1 MANELKVRFWG
12 VRGSYPTPGAGT
24 IKYGGNTASVEVQAG
39 ERTII
44 LDAGTGIIPLGREL
58 ARMTPSRQGAGGAR
72 ERASEIMLL
81 LSHLHH
87 DHTQGFP
94 FFVPA
99 YMPNVKLHIH
109 GPDGTHDSMKNVL
122 ERNQSSETFPLG
134 LRDMASFKDI
144 QAVRESQVIVWDED
158 GIRLAESTIGLSEQ
172 AVVIRIHKSYAHPGG
187 VYVYRITWRGKSVV
201 YATDTE
207 GYVGTDRKLVQFAK
221 DADVLIH
228 DAQYLEEHYRG
239 QLVGFPATQGF
250 GHSTV
255 TMASEVAL
263 ASEAGQLVL
272 FHHDPSYTDEM
283 VAGME
288 ATAKSLFADSVAAYE
303 GLEIDLSPTPSAASP
318 GKRGE
323 NMSVQLQKP
332 SPLPLSQRRGDNGS
346 KIC

>member
-1 MANELKVRFWG
+1 MSNELKIRFWG
-12 VRGSYPTPGAGT
+12 VRGSYPTPGVGT
-24 IKYGGNTASVEVQAG
+24 IKYGGNTASVEVRAG

-58 ARMTPSRQGAGGAR
+58 ARTK
-72 ERASEIMLL
+72 RASEILL
-81 LSHLHH
+81 LFSHLHH

-99 YMPNVKLHIH
+99 YLPNVRLYIF
-109 GPDGTHDSMKNVL
+109 GPDGTHESMKNVL

-134 LRDMASFKDI
+134 LRDMAASKDI
-144 QAVRESQVIVWDED
+144 QAVRESQVIVWDEA
-158 GIRLAESTIGLSEQ
+158 GIRLAESASGVSDE

-187 VYVYRITWRGKSVV
+187 VYVYRISWRGKSVV

-207 GYVGTDRKLVQFAK
+207 GYVGTDRKLVQFAR

-239 QLVGFPATQGF
+239 QLVGFPSTQGF

-263 ASEAGQLVL
+263 ASEAGRLIL
-272 FHHDPSYTDEM
+272 FHHDPSYSDNM

-288 ATAKSLFADSVAAYE
+288 ATAKSLFADSVAAHE
-303 GLEIDLSPTPSAASP
+303 GLEIALRQEKKMA
-318 GKRGE
+318 
-323 NMSVQLQKP
+323 MMLQKP
-332 SPLPLSQRRGDNGS
+332 SPLPLSHRERG
-346 KIC
+346 

>member
-1 MANELKVRFWG
+1 MSNELKVKFWG

-24 IKYGGNTASVEVQAG
+24 IKYGGNTSSVEVRAG

-58 ARMTPSRQGAGGAR
+58 ARSKR
-72 ERASEIMLL
+72 SSDLLLL

-99 YMPNVKLHIH
+99 YMPNARLHIF
-109 GPDGTHDSMKNVL
+109 GPGGTPETLSAVL
-122 ERNQSSETFPLG
+122 ERNQSTETFPLS
-134 LRDMASFKDI
+134 LREMASTKNI
-144 QAVRESQVIVWDED
+144 QSVRESQVIVWDEA
-158 GIRLAESTIGLSEQ
+158 GIRLAESASGLSDE
-172 AVVIRIHKSYAHPGG
+172 AVIIRIHKSYAHPGG
-187 VYVYRITWRGKSVV
+187 VYIYRITWRGKSVV

-221 DADVLIH
+221 NTDVLIH

-239 QLVGFPATQGF
+239 QLVGFPSTQGF

-255 TMASEVAL
+255 TMACEVAA
-263 ASEAGQLVL
+263 ASEAGRLVL
-272 FHHDPSYTDEM
+272 FHHDPAYTDEM

-288 ATAKSLFADSVAAYE
+288 ATARRLFADSVAACE
-303 GLEIDLSPTPSAASP
+303 GLEIVLRDENKMAMILQSPSS
-318 GKRGE
+318 
-323 NMSVQLQKP
+323 
-332 SPLPLSQRRGDNGS
+332 LPLSHSREDER
-346 KIC
+346 K

>member
-1 MANELKVRFWG
+1 MSNELKVRFWG

-24 IKYGGNTASVEVQAG
+24 IKYGGNTPSVEVRAG

-58 ARMTPSRQGAGGAR
+58 ARSK
-72 ERASEIMLL
+72 RASEILL
-81 LSHLHH
+81 LFSHLHH

-99 YMPNVKLHIH
+99 YMPKAQLHIF
-109 GPDGTHDSMKNVL
+109 GPGGTPETLSSVL
-122 ERNQSSETFPLG
+122 ERNQSTETFPLG
-134 LRDMASFKDI
+134 LREMASTKNI
-144 QAVRESQVIVWDED
+144 QSVRESQVIVWDEA
-158 GIRLAESTIGLSEQ
+158 GIRLAESTVGPSDE

-187 VYVYRITWRGKSVV
+187 VYVYRIMWRGKSVV

-221 DADVLIH
+221 NADVLIH

-255 TMASEVAL
+255 TMACEVAA
-263 ASEAGQLVL
+263 ASETGRLVL

-288 ATAKSLFADSVAAYE
+288 ATAKSLFPDSVAAYE
-303 GLEIDLSPTPSAASP
+303 GLVIDLTPDPFS
-318 GKRGE
+318 KRRGE
-323 NMSVQLQKP
+323 NIAELLQKP
-332 SPLPLSQRRGDNGS
+332 SPRLLSRGGDVRGS

>member
-1 MANELKVRFWG
+1 MSNELKVKFWG

-24 IKYGGNTASVEVQAG
+24 IKYGGNTSSVEVRAG

-58 ARMTPSRQGAGGAR
+58 ARSKRAG
-72 ERASEIMLL
+72 EILL
-81 LSHLHH
+81 LFSHLHH

-99 YMPNVKLHIH
+99 YLPNARLHIF
-109 GPDGTHDSMKNVL
+109 GPGGTPETLSAVL
-122 ERNQSSETFPLG
+122 ERNQSTETFPLG
-134 LRDMASFKDI
+134 LREMASTKNI
-144 QAVRESQVIVWDED
+144 QSVRESQVIVWDEA
-158 GIRLAESTIGLSEQ
+158 GVRLAESTVGLNDE

-187 VYVYRITWRGKSVV
+187 VYVYRVTWRGKSVV

-221 DADVLIH
+221 NADVLIH

-239 QLVGFPATQGF
+239 QLVGFPSTQGF

-255 TMASEVAL
+255 TMACEVAA
-263 ASEAGQLVL
+263 ASETGQLVL
-272 FHHDPSYTDEM
+272 FHHDPAYTDEM

-303 GLEIDLSPTPSAASP
+303 GLEIVLRD
-318 GKRGE
+318 E
-323 NMSVQLQKP
+323 NKVAMPLQSV
-332 SPLPLSQRRGDNGS
+332 SHLPLSQRDREQW
-346 KIC
+346 K